1 MTELERPAQQ
11 ANVTRKP
18 STVDRLFPDNEVIQR
33 VVGDSRYEETTEI
46 ECPAQRFLL
55 LRKNFFFPHLENR
68 AAFAAVAVTGRFR
81 SRPCVTAISVTALRD
96 RDFGHG
102 LA

>member
-1 MTELERPAQQ
+1 M
-11 ANVTRKP
+11 
-18 STVDRLFPDNEVIQR
+18 IQR

-55 LRKNFFFPHLENR
+55 LRKKKISASR
-68 AAFAAVAVTGRFR
+68 KSRRFR
-81 SRPCVTAISVTALRD
+81 RCGRDRPISVTALRD

>member
-1 MTELERPAQQ
+1 M
-11 ANVTRKP
+11 
-18 STVDRLFPDNEVIQR
+18 IQR

-55 LRKNFFFPHLENR
+55 LRKKKIPHLENL